1 MANDVQTDKDTAALC
16 RRLETLPVSVVS
28 DVLNAMGFTDQ
39 VLSSSIRFTCGSG
52 RVAGPAYCV
61 RGRSG
66 PEPKRAAGEPSITYE
81 LDRRVR
87 PGVIAVIETGGNRT
101 TAVMGGNVALSLK
114 LRGCRGVLTDGGVRD
129 LDEYEEIGMPVFCSF
144 LTTLAPKGRWHYAE
158 LDVPIA
164 LPGQTT
170 ASVPVRPGDLI
181 HGDRDGVLV
190 IAREHAASVT
200 ADAEEMEH
208 LEGKIKLDLEAG
220 ADREEVYRRND
231 RFAHMKKV
239 R

>member
-1 MANDVQTDKDTAALC
+1 MPSAGDVACIRGQ
-16 RRLETLPVSVVS
+16 RRAQRDGVYGPGIVV
-28 DVLNAMGFTDQ
+28 
-39 VLSSSIRFTCGSG
+39 
-52 RVAGPAYCV
+52 
-61 RGRSG
+61 
-66 PEPKRAAGEPSITYE
+66 
-81 LDRRVR
+81 LD
-87 PGVIAVIETGGNRT
+87 P
-101 TAVMGGNVALSLK
+101 LYLWQ
-114 LRGCRGVLTDGGVRD
+114 
-129 LDEYEEIGMPVFCSF
+129 
-144 LTTLAPKGRWHYAE
+144 RWHYAE

-190 IAREHAASVT
+190 IPREHSASVA
-200 ADAEEMEH
+200 ADAEEMER

-231 RFAHMKKV
+231 RFAHIKKV